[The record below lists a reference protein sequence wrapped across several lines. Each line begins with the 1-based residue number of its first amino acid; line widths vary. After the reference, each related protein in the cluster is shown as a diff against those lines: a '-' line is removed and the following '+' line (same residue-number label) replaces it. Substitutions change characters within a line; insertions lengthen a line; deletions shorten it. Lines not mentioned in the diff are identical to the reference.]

1 MSLIYNLTFS
11 FKYSLPV
18 IKPLIFFLL
27 LCRRRNMWGSC
38 WCGNVLRQQHATVAS
53 EWRHTLYPPPP
64 QPTASQRLSE
74 ALKLPGAW
82 LALDRHYCLFLRFSS
97 HSGSLLMPA
106 ETFRGAIVWLP
117 FHIYICVCVIIL
129 YVCVTACAALCENIV
144 VPRVRI
150 SSYLLKAER
159 LLWAVRATPR
169 NVFWPVSN
177 PEAWPAQTIKG
188 LPTVILALSFHYG
201 SAAAGAQISSVG
213 LLRKLTGT
221 DSITEL
227 KQEPQGSR
235 WAGFIESVLAGNRS
249 FWFSIYL

>member
-11 FKYSLPV
+11 FEYSLPV

-117 FHIYICVCVIIL
+117 FHIYMCLCHYLVCVR
-129 YVCVTACAALCENIV
+129 YRVCCSLWKHCGTQSEDQQLFTESWKALVSCSRHAPQCFLTSFK
-144 VPRVRI
+144 PR
-150 SSYLLKAER
+150 
-159 LLWAVRATPR
+159 
-169 NVFWPVSN
+169 
-177 PEAWPAQTIKG
+177 
-188 LPTVILALSFHYG
+188 
-201 SAAAGAQISSVG
+201 SVAS
-213 LLRKLTGT
+213 T
-221 DSITEL
+221 
-227 KQEPQGSR
+227 
-235 WAGFIESVLAGNRS
+235 NN
-249 FWFSIYL
+249 